1 MDRAELIKMANDAG
15 GSEFRTESGNDHT
28 RINHFFEMT
37 IDELELFASMVRK
50 QMCEEACKRLFRVS
64 EGHVREELHSIA
76 NGY

>member
-50 QMCEEACKRLFRVS
+50 QMCEELNTR
-64 EGHVREELHSIA
+64 
-76 NGY
+76 